1 MFSLDILRL
10 IEITFQ
16 GINLGDQEETKKEI
30 DNLEKMF
37 SKFNEDMASYRD
49 IAKANGDYTETISSS
64 FREVTEDYNNLVKLV
79 DNVRKLLKDT
89 ETLAVKEASLAI
101 SLEEIGNIE

>member
-1 MFSLDILRL
+1 MRL
-10 IEITFQ
+10 HFQ

-37 SKFNEDMASYRD
+37 SKFTEDMTSYSE
-49 IAKANGDYTETISSS
+49 IAKANGDFIEKISSS

-79 DNVRKLLKDT
+79 ENVRKLMKDT
-89 ETLAVKEASLAI
+89 ESLAVKEASLAI
-101 SLEEIGNIE
+101 SLEEIKNLE